1 MTEEKLEKVKKFV
14 GTWEFEMQSENIEEV
29 LAAQGNFYHAKLRE
43 NENSRFFG
51 LKMTKI
57 IIRMSRMNSMS
68 MEYPK
73 SHPKHDFHGFS

>member
-51 LKMTKI
+51 LKMTKLI
-57 IIRMSRMNSMS
+57 KINKQD
-68 MEYPK
+68 E
-73 SHPKHDFHGFS
+73 F